1 MISCRTI
8 IKIIGYKLL
17 SFEVNYTLQCM
28 WVFVFYHT
36 KWNMSEPLGFFRFS
50 LILLGMLILSKI
62 FWFNVEWKDFYV
74 YT

>member
-17 SFEVNYTLQCM
+17 SFEVNYTLQGM

-62 FWFNVEWKDFYV
+62 F
-74 YT
+74 